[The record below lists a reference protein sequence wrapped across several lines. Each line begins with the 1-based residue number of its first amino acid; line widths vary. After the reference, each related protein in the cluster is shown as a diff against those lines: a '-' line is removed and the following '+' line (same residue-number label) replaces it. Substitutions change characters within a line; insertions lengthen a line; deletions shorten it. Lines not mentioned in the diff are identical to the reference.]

1 MSITANSKRWEILH
15 SLWIGWTFTLGFF
28 NWIAF
33 IYAGVR
39 VQRWKWILWGVFY
52 SVPFAI
58 GMATPVTEEGSG
70 WRGDLWVGVL
80 LITWVVS
87 IFHAFIIR
95 KDYLT
100 RLETL
105 QSKKNQKHQY
115 SRVKTPNQMLP
126 EQNAYDA
133 EQYQNSTDY
142 VAEEPNIP
150 ADKQDLPLS
159 SNINT
164 LIPYR
169 ELFEICV
176 KYVSDGYYVD
186 GTIPNKKL
194 DNARAHFPIPDG
206 ERIVALVDTTVFG
219 SSKTGLAICE
229 GGIYWR
235 NDWTTKTNRTFL
247 SWKEFSQSTLES
259 ESKPSST
266 VELAE
271 GSILNLSGSSFKESD
286 VVKLL
291 FDIQSLAKTVERN
304 RSKVIANDEVNVSE
318 VTKRSAANNSAKKTN
333 PPRET
338 RESSKPL
345 RKHTKGEDVKSEEVL
360 YSNVQTVP
368 SNYPIP
374 LTYSYRLVEAEFET
388 LRVLKETYRS
398 AEGLTAFLTSLVL
411 AITETHTGGVR
422 RKLLSSWSGKG
433 ATFGDWLALLEKI
446 AHHIDREK
454 GPLYR
459 SVDKVLNSNEETFLR
474 EDLRWLLDKRN
485 ELHHSDLPVGEETDR
500 LIEEARQR
508 LNRCILETGPL
519 WKHPLRVVLDYDAI
533 RNSEDVLATCLDY
546 SSDHPV
552 GHKVQEK
559 YHGVPK
565 KQDLYILQDK
575 DEWITLYPFI
585 SIHHCRHCHARE
597 TYFVDSWAGPGE
609 EANLRSL
616 ERAHEEA
623 SHGIGKDLEQRLGLE
638 GAIPKSDD

>member
-1 MSITANSKRWEILH
+1 MSFTAKSKRWEILH
-15 SLWIGWTFTLGFF
+15 SLWIGWTFTFGFF

-33 IYAGVR
+33 IYVGVR

-70 WRGDLWVGVL
+70 WTGDLWVGVL
-80 LITWVVS
+80 LITWIFS
-87 IFHAFIIR
+87 IVHAFVIR
-95 KDYLT
+95 RDYLT

-105 QSKKNQKHQY
+105 QREKNQNKRSQA
-115 SRVKTPNQMLP
+115 KTPNQMFP
-126 EQNAYDA
+126 EQNTQGA
-133 EQYQNSTDY
+133 EQHQHGVNH
-142 VAEEPNIP
+142 AEEPSKPTNN
-150 ADKQDLPLS
+150 QGQPLS
-159 SNINT
+159 SNKNT
-164 LIPYR
+164 LIPHG

-186 GTIPNKKL
+186 ETIPKKKL
-194 DNARAHFPIPDG
+194 NNARRHFPIPDG
-206 ERIVALVDTTVFG
+206 ERVVALVDTTILG
-219 SSKTGLAICE
+219 SSKTGLVICE

-247 SWKEFSQSTLES
+247 SWKEFSQSTIES
-259 ESKPSST
+259 ERMPSST
-266 VELAE
+266 IELAE
-271 GSILNLSGSSFKESD
+271 GSILNLSGSSFKKAD
-286 VVKLL
+286 ATKLL
-291 FDIQSLAKTVERN
+291 LDIQSLAKTVERN
-304 RSKVIANDEVNVSE
+304 RSKVIPSDEANVSE
-318 VTKRSAANNSAKKTN
+318 VTNRAATNNLAKKTN
-333 PPRET
+333 PT
-338 RESSKPL
+338 RKKSNSSKPP
-345 RKHTKGEDVKSEEVL
+345 REYTKNEDIKSVEVPH
-360 YSNVQTVP
+360 SNAKAVP
-368 SNYPIP
+368 NNYPIP

-388 LRVLKETYRS
+388 LRILKETYRS
-398 AEGLTAFLTSLVL
+398 AEGLTAFLTSLSL
-411 AITETHTGGVR
+411 AITETPTGGVR
-422 RKLLSSWSGKG
+422 KQLLNSWRGKG
-433 ATFGDWLALLEKI
+433 ATFGNWLILLEKT

-459 SVDKVLNSNEETFLR
+459 SMDQVLNAKDTFLL
-474 EDLRWLLDKRN
+474 EDLHWLMDRRN

-500 LIEEARQR
+500 LIEEARRR
-508 LNRCILETGPL
+508 LSRCILETGPL

-552 GHKVQEK
+552 GHKVQER

-565 KQDLYILQDK
+565 KQDLYILQNK

-616 ERAHEEA
+616 ERAHEEV
-623 SHGIGKDLEQRLGLE
+623 SRGIGEDLGPRLGLE
-638 GAIPKSDD
+638 SVTPKNDD